1 MVSVC
6 DGSDGDGDGMG
17 DGEANGSSSPLQRA
31 EVTVLGGERERATHT
46 TQKIEANFECFL
58 EAIQS
63 KIPKVLELR
72 PSARK
77 GLGSPNIRMLKSDQ
91 MFQFHCSLKG

>member
-31 EVTVLGGERERATHT
+31 EVTVLGGERESHT
-46 TQKIEANFECFL
+46 YNPEN
-58 EAIQS
+58 
-63 KIPKVLELR
+63 
-72 PSARK
+72 
-77 GLGSPNIRMLKSDQ
+77 
-91 MFQFHCSLKG
+91 

>member
-1 MVSVC
+1 MEVMVMVMEYV
-6 DGSDGDGDGMG
+6 MG
-17 DGEANGSSSPLQRA
+17 RLMEVRVHSSGQRSLSS
-31 EVTVLGGERERATHT
+31 EERERATHT

-58 EAIQS
+58 EAIQN